1 MMQQNDLHGKQSR
14 PSGEN
19 RATCWDAYISG
30 RVKDAPTRKLRV
42 GTMCVRARLLPS
54 EYRKLTQSI
63 SEKKL
68 LCTCCQEGMG
78 DNGFLG
84 ADFHALRV
92 ARTAIS
98 DKGLR
103 IGCSIPLGQHIL
115 LHSR

>member
-1 MMQQNDLHGKQSR
+1 
-14 PSGEN
+14 
-19 RATCWDAYISG
+19 
-30 RVKDAPTRKLRV
+30 
-42 GTMCVRARLLPS
+42 MCVRARLLPS

-78 DNGFLG
+78 DNGFLW

>member
-1 MMQQNDLHGKQSR
+1 
-14 PSGEN
+14 
-19 RATCWDAYISG
+19 
-30 RVKDAPTRKLRV
+30 
-42 GTMCVRARLLPS
+42 MCVKARLLPS

-78 DNGFLG
+78 DNGFLW
-84 ADFHALRV
+84 ADFHTLRV

-103 IGCSIPLGQHIL
+103 MGAYMRWGRLIQFNKEDGISSP
-115 LHSR
+115 